1 MDFRWL
7 SQAEGAEVPVDQEPE
22 EFICRPC
29 DYEGVGNKPETLG
42 ACWDRRRLRGA
53 AGRKTLFGSSDVTL
67 ANGCCEYDLLDDR
80 IIFNGGKR
88 KLTADRKL
96 KKQARKPHK

>member
-1 MDFRWL
+1 MAF
-7 SQAEGAEVPVDQEPE
+7 PV
-22 EFICRPC
+22 
-29 DYEGVGNKPETLG
+29 
-42 ACWDRRRLRGA
+42 
-53 AGRKTLFGSSDVTL
+53 

>member
-1 MDFRWL
+1 MVCSARRGSKICIDEGPFL
-7 SQAEGAEVPVDQEPE
+7 SSGDVLRRPWTPPGQRDGPVRGRAQ
-22 EFICRPC
+22 
-29 DYEGVGNKPETLG
+29 LG
-42 ACWDRRRLRGA
+42 FSMA
-53 AGRKTLFGSSDVTL
+53 FPV

>member
-1 MDFRWL
+1 MFLKTHARSAL
-7 SQAEGAEVPVDQEPE
+7 ARV
-22 EFICRPC
+22 
-29 DYEGVGNKPETLG
+29 
-42 ACWDRRRLRGA
+42 RRQNHQIQQ
-53 AGRKTLFGSSDVTL
+53 FGSSDVTL

>member
-1 MDFRWL
+1 M
-7 SQAEGAEVPVDQEPE
+7 
-22 EFICRPC
+22 
-29 DYEGVGNKPETLG
+29 
-42 ACWDRRRLRGA
+42 
-53 AGRKTLFGSSDVTL
+53 FGSSDVTL

>member
-7 SQAEGAEVPVDQEPE
+7 SQ
-22 EFICRPC
+22 
-29 DYEGVGNKPETLG
+29 DYRGV
-42 ACWDRRRLRGA
+42 
-53 AGRKTLFGSSDVTL
+53 FGSSDVTL

>member
-1 MDFRWL
+1 M
-7 SQAEGAEVPVDQEPE
+7 
-22 EFICRPC
+22 
-29 DYEGVGNKPETLG
+29 
-42 ACWDRRRLRGA
+42 
-53 AGRKTLFGSSDVTL
+53 FGSSDVTL

-88 KLTADRKL
+88 KLTADHKL